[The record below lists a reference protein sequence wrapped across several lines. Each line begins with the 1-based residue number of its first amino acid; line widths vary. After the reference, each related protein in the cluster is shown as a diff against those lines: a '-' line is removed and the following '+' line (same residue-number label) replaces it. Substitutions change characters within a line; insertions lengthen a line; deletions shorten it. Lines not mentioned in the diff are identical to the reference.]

1 MSNLFLNHVNIG
13 KLVCA
18 VSSHQHNVQT
28 QYDPNKIPTRFLE
41 EVGKLIIINFMQKSY
56 GSGIFKIFQ

>member
-1 MSNLFLNHVNIG
+1 MFLNHVNIS

-18 VSSHQHNVQT
+18 VILTSLMYR

-41 EVGKLIIINFMQKSY
+41 EVGKLIINFMQKSY
-56 GSGIFKIFQ
+56 GSGIFKILH